1 MDTFSIGINT
11 KRKPKRK
18 VRVKNK
24 NTNALVFFYDTD
36 RDFKAYE
43 GPRWNIPDLPY
54 ITKSIS
60 AKFATLETCF
70 SLRTITYVI
79 EKRIKSMKF
88 NFIPVSYSGL
98 SSTTSTTEKWK
109 APQWLTSAITSYY
122 AREENDWIKV
132 RGIYCTLFNFKNK
145 IKPLIFRWQ
154 VNKCM
159 TNVKNTEDPV
169 TLEVPRNVIRVID
182 FNNKSSFVYDSAALR
197 KTIET
202 RILYSD
208 YMFPEPKDPIN
219 LLSNTPFSYSQL
231 VSIINQFRSHK
242 DSSWILE
249 DLYKYNCDLELFAIY
264 NKQRLKIE
272 AINVYFKRPSYI
284 IRETTLDFFGAEAD
298 QCELSEDTVQRFANL
313 YDYKS
318 ESRMVLKWIRLTKE
332 YYIAKELQDVM
343 TIKRNDREVSDFME
357 EIYRFFL

>member
-11 KRKPKRK
+11 RRKPKVKPK
-18 VRVKNK
+18 VKPK
-24 NTNALVFFYDTD
+24 KKYKTPIIFFYDTTP
-36 RDFKAYE
+36 DFKVYE
-43 GPRWNIPDLPY
+43 GSRWTLPPT
-54 ITKSIS
+54 IKVTNSIFS
-60 AKFATLETCF
+60 KFSQLETVF
-70 SLRTITYVI
+70 NWMRIQKFISTRVKSL
-79 EKRIKSMKF
+79 KF
-88 NFIPVSYSGL
+88 VNVPEEIWPS
-98 SSTTSTTEKWK
+98 
-109 APQWLTSAITSYY
+109 PQWLKSTVTSYY
-122 AREENDWIKV
+122 AKEENDWNKV
-132 RGIYCTLFNFKNK
+132 RGIYYTLFQFKK
-145 IKPLIFRWQ
+145 QMTPLIFRWR

-182 FNNKSSFVYDSAALR
+182 FKNKSSFVYDSLALR

-202 RILYSD
+202 RVLYSD

-219 LLSNTPFSYSQL
+219 LLSNTPFTYSQL
-231 VSIINQFRSHK
+231 LSIINQFRSYK

-249 DLYKYNCDLELFAIY
+249 DLYKYNCDLGLFAIY

-298 QCELSEDTVQRFANL
+298 EYELSEDTVQRFATL

-318 ESRMVLKWIRLTKE
+318 ETHMVLKWIRLTRE
-332 YYIAKELQDVM
+332 YYIAKEIQDVM
-343 TIKRNDREVSDFME
+343 MIKTNERDVSDFME